1 MSTIVLAID
10 NSGGA
15 SFGILVAFQVV
26 AFGIGM
32 SNSIVVWSAELLV
45 T

>member
-10 NSGGA
+10 HSGGA

-26 AFGIGM
+26 ALGIRM
-32 SNSIVVWSAELLV
+32 SNSIVVWGTELFV